1 MKKQPD
7 ITATLDLFRA
17 REGNSFQMD
26 EAAVLADYEKANA
39 NRSGIAIKVLT
50 VIGGFLA
57 TCAFMG
63 FLFVGGLFE
72 SEMALCVTGF
82 FFIAGALILKRVKDL
97 LILDTFAVS
106 FYVCGCVLLVIGA
119 NELHMNEITV
129 SLLFMGIALFSLWF
143 VQSYMM
149 AFTATILFHTACVAL
164 LETYRYDSFV
174 HIYISLLIWFFTL
187 MILQEAR
194 IIRSSKLMNRLYNP
208 VRMATLFALL
218 TILYLSGSGWFFR
231 IASFRWFTTFSAAA
245 AILLLLPRIL
255 QKLEVKNITQQAL
268 AFAAA
273 ILVLAPTIWAPNIAT
288 AILIILASFLV
299 NYKTGIVAGILALIW
314 FVSEYYYSLH
324 YTLLVKSLLM
334 MATGVCFLLL
344 YFITHKK
351 LMPE

>member
-1 MKKQPD
+1 MKKQTD

-17 REGNSFQMD
+17 REGENFQLN
-26 EAAVLADYEKANA
+26 EPAVLAEYERANA

-57 TCAFMG
+57 TCAFIG

-72 SEMALCVTGF
+72 SGLGMTVAGF
-82 FFIAGALILKRVKDL
+82 FFIAGALILKKVKDL

-106 FYVCGCVLLVIGA
+106 FYVIGCVLLLFGA
-119 NELHMNEITV
+119 GDLRMNEITM
-129 SLLFMGIALFSLWF
+129 SLLFMGIAIFSLWF
-143 VQSYMM
+143 VQAYMM
-149 AFTATILFHTACVAL
+149 AFTATILFHAASVAL
-164 LETYRYDSFV
+164 LETYRLDSFV
-174 HIYISLLIWFFTL
+174 HIYISILIWLFTL
-187 MILQEAR
+187 MILQEAK
-194 IIRSSKLMNRLYNP
+194 IIRTSTILSRLYNP

-231 IASFRWFTTFSAAA
+231 IVSFRWFTTFSAAA
-245 AILLLLPRIL
+245 AVLLLLPRIL
-255 QKLEVKNITQQAL
+255 QKLDVKNTTQQVL

-288 AILIILASFLV
+288 ALLIILASFLV

-314 FVSEYYYSLH
+314 FVSEYYYFLH

-334 MATGVCFLLL
+334 MATGACFLLL
-344 YFITHKK
+344 YIITYKK
-351 LMPE
+351 LMPK